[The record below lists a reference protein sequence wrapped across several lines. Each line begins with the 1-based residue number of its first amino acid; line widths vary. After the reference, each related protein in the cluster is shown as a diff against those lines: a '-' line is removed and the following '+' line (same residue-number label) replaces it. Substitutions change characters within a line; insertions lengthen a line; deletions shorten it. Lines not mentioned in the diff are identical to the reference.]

1 MPAPRKD
8 PEAIQR
14 QIGPHFKVVPD
25 SFPVQ
30 VQCLVCRHEG
40 SKPFQ
45 FKPAAHQAHIASK
58 KHQKNAKT
66 FYPARAPLIPADDI
80 PMAFDGDQDD
90 DEEDDA
96 PGFADD
102 AALPTWYE
110 GESRDAF
117 WMMAEERDDV
127 IAGLEVELA
136 ELRREDQEMADAH
149 AAHENPLRHLVGQEA
164 GSWGPFRDK
173 RIFASLSFLLSPR
186 QAHSLQSLEHAL
198 GLAEA
203 LGAPNVP
210 SINVCKKA
218 LARIYLRGKEKLVR
232 STDVDGNVFWRNS
245 VASLL
250 KEDFCNSAVRPNMH
264 LLPRRTTVV
273 RELRDGGALA
283 YNTDE
288 RTVAPMI
295 RLENGKEFWIK
306 EVYEHGQQ
314 MVRPQCFFEGEQGEI
329 FGEAKIVRQNGDE
342 LQLTEDRLMFR
353 ADQLKYDAERRLSRL
368 PLGKFGIEAVALC
381 FRLLD
386 SNILL

>member
-1 MPAPRKD
+1 
-8 PEAIQR
+8 
-14 QIGPHFKVVPD
+14 
-25 SFPVQ
+25 
-30 VQCLVCRHEG
+30 
-40 SKPFQ
+40 
-45 FKPAAHQAHIASK
+45 
-58 KHQKNAKT
+58 
-66 FYPARAPLIPADDI
+66 
-80 PMAFDGDQDD
+80 MAFDGDQDD

-173 RIFASLSFLLSPR
+173 RLPSQFPPSSLVAELRARARSGGSPWR
-186 QAHSLQSLEHAL
+186 A
-198 GLAEA
+198 
-203 LGAPNVP
+203 NVP

-250 KEDFCNSAVRPNMH
+250 KE
-264 LLPRRTTVV
+264 
-273 RELRDGGALA
+273 
-283 YNTDE
+283 
-288 RTVAPMI
+288 
-295 RLENGKEFWIK
+295 
-306 EVYEHGQQ
+306 
-314 MVRPQCFFEGEQGEI
+314 
-329 FGEAKIVRQNGDE
+329 
-342 LQLTEDRLMFR
+342 
-353 ADQLKYDAERRLSRL
+353 
-368 PLGKFGIEAVALC
+368 
-381 FRLLD
+381 
-386 SNILL
+386 

>member
-1 MPAPRKD
+1 
-8 PEAIQR
+8 
-14 QIGPHFKVVPD
+14 
-25 SFPVQ
+25 
-30 VQCLVCRHEG
+30 
-40 SKPFQ
+40 
-45 FKPAAHQAHIASK
+45 
-58 KHQKNAKT
+58 
-66 FYPARAPLIPADDI
+66 ADDI

-136 ELRREDQEMADAH
+136 ELRREDQEMA
-149 AAHENPLRHLVGQEA
+149 
-164 GSWGPFRDK
+164 GPMPMPRMKTRCGIWLGK
-173 RIFASLSFLLSPR
+173 RLDHGDHSETKGFLLSPR

-210 SINVCKKA
+210 SINVCKKT

-250 KEDFCNSAVRPNMH
+250 KECVQTCTFFPGARLWYESFATEERS
-264 LLPRRTTVV
+264 RTTQ
-273 RELRDGGALA
+273 
-283 YNTDE
+283 TS
-288 RTVAPMI
+288 
-295 RLENGKEFWIK
+295 
-306 EVYEHGQQ
+306 
-314 MVRPQCFFEGEQGEI
+314 EQ
-329 FGEAKIVRQNGDE
+329 
-342 LQLTEDRLMFR
+342 
-353 ADQLKYDAERRLSRL
+353 
-368 PLGKFGIEAVALC
+368 
-381 FRLLD
+381 
-386 SNILL
+386 

>member
-1 MPAPRKD
+1 M
-8 PEAIQR
+8 
-14 QIGPHFKVVPD
+14 
-25 SFPVQ
+25 
-30 VQCLVCRHEG
+30 
-40 SKPFQ
+40 
-45 FKPAAHQAHIASK
+45 
-58 KHQKNAKT
+58 KT
-66 FYPARAPLIPADDI
+66 RCGIWLGKRLDH
-80 PMAFDGDQDD
+80 GDHS
-90 DEEDDA
+90 ETK
-96 PGFADD
+96 G
-102 AALPTWYE
+102 
-110 GESRDAF
+110 
-117 WMMAEERDDV
+117 
-127 IAGLEVELA
+127 
-136 ELRREDQEMADAH
+136 
-149 AAHENPLRHLVGQEA
+149 
-164 GSWGPFRDK
+164 
-173 RIFASLSFLLSPR
+173 FLLSPR

-353 ADQLKYDAERRLSRL
+353 ADQLKYDVERRLCRL
-368 PLGKFGIEAVALC
+368 PLVDGEQELPYTNAERIRCNGKRLFSVPLVVFIDDLSGARSKRWNKHEAIYLSNTTLDRSVLD
-381 FRLLD
+381 LD
-386 SNILL
+386 SNIKLVSISKNVTGEGQLSSLVDEFMQLHENPTCVFDYTLGEDVMVRPFLLAVMADNPMAASLTSSIGLTGNRFCRMCDVDGSKSTLSTTDGFIRYLKTANARSAQ

>member
-1 MPAPRKD
+1 MGTIPRQKD
-8 PEAIQR
+8 LCIAQLPSQ
-14 QIGPHFKVVPD
+14 
-25 SFPVQ
+25 FPPSS
-30 VQCLVCRHEG
+30 LV
-40 SKPFQ
+40 
-45 FKPAAHQAHIASK
+45 
-58 KHQKNAKT
+58 
-66 FYPARAPLIPADDI
+66 
-80 PMAFDGDQDD
+80 
-90 DEEDDA
+90 
-96 PGFADD
+96 
-102 AALPTWYE
+102 
-110 GESRDAF
+110 
-117 WMMAEERDDV
+117 
-127 IAGLEVELA
+127 A
-136 ELRREDQEMADAH
+136 ELRARA
-149 AAHENPLRHLVGQEA
+149 RSG
-164 GSWGPFRDK
+164 GSPWR
-173 RIFASLSFLLSPR
+173 A
-186 QAHSLQSLEHAL
+186 
-198 GLAEA
+198 
-203 LGAPNVP
+203 NVP